1 MRRWIA
7 IVPIAGLLGLAALG
21 AARLI
26 NPEKG
31 DFELQIRKAPDRE
44 FATFSGETINFAST
58 PSDTRIV
65 NLFASWCGPCRA
77 EHHHLVTLN
86 NAYPGHV
93 FGVLYK
99 DTRVNGEKFLTELGN
114 PFTDVAIDE
123 DGQGGLDFGLTGVPE
138 TFVIAANGD
147 ILLHIDGPLTEDT
160 AKKVGETLESASP
173 LNR

>member
-1 MRRWIA
+1 MKRWIA
-7 IVPIAGLLGLAALG
+7 IVPIVGLISLAALG

-26 NPEKG
+26 NPERG
-31 DFELQIRKAPDRE
+31 DFELQIRKAPDRT
-44 FATFSGETINFAST
+44 FDTFSGEAINFFST
-58 PSDTRIV
+58 ATDARIV

-77 EHHHLVTLN
+77 EHHHLVALSE
-86 NAYPGHV
+86 AYPGQV

-99 DTRVNGEKFLTELGN
+99 DTRANGEKFLTELGD
-114 PFTDVAIDE
+114 PFTDVAMDD

-147 ILLHIDGPLTEDT
+147 ILLHIDGPLTKEA